1 MELKFFPINIFR
13 ETPKVTFFDAGIDSS
28 NSSDVVIHSG
38 EAISPPDNLKDEQY
52 YVHNH
57 QIDHNLVITGERKF
71 VLINPSWDEPHHV
84 IYLNRY
90 MGALEIPIGTYHRS
104 ISGKEGSIVLNQP
117 KRDKFFDPAKEF
129 IPQKLDK
136 INLIKAR
143 KSPPVYWIF
152 ENNKIKRVYFNPLE
166 RKVKTLVWNE
176 KKQKEYVRALKESEI
191 IISTGPAGTGKT
203 FLAVAVALTMLL
215 EKKIERR

>member
-13 ETPKVTFFDAGIDSS
+13 ETPKVTFFDAGIDNS
-28 NSSDVVIHSG
+28 NGSDVVIHSG
-38 EAISPPDNLKDEQY
+38 KAISPPDDLEVEQY
-52 YVHNH
+52 YVHNQ
-57 QIDHNLVITGERKF
+57 QIDHNLVITGERIF

-84 IYLNRY
+84 IYLNRS

-136 INLIKAR
+136 N
-143 KSPPVYWIF
+143 
-152 ENNKIKRVYFNPLE
+152 
-166 RKVKTLVWNE
+166 
-176 KKQKEYVRALKESEI
+176 
-191 IISTGPAGTGKT
+191 
-203 FLAVAVALTMLL
+203 
-215 EKKIERR
+215 

>member
-1 MELKFFPINIFR
+1 MKLKFMPTTIFR

-28 NSSDVVIHSG
+28 NGCDVVMHSG
-38 EAISPPDNLKDEQY
+38 EAISPPDNFKDEQY

-57 QIDHNLVITGERKF
+57 QVDYNLVINGERTF

-84 IYLNRY
+84 IYLNRS

-117 KRDKFFDPAKEF
+117 ERDKFFDPAKEF

-136 INLIKAR
+136 ISLIKAR

-152 ENNKIKRVYFNPLE
+152 ENNQIKRFRFNPLR
-166 RKVKTLVWNE
+166 RKIKTLVWYEQN
-176 KKQKEYVRALKESEI
+176 KKEAF
-191 IISTGPAGTGKT
+191 TWN
-203 FLAVAVALTMLL
+203 
-215 EKKIERR
+215 